1 MSKIWGVKIRV
12 EAPVNCTA
20 GVTVRRSRERGFT
33 VLIGATTEWQ
43 SCAAE
48 GGLTDL
54 PEVTLYHTLCQPIV
68 LYALNSHSVP
78 GELHLSTAGNKKQ
91 RKIEEKK
98 DLLFKPKSTESWVA
112 NSITRKQNS

>member
-1 MSKIWGVKIRV
+1 MSKIWGVKIRM
-12 EAPVNCTA
+12 EAAVNSAA

-54 PEVTLYHTLCQPIV
+54 PVEGHTL
-68 LYALNSHSVP
+68 SHFIATHCLVRLKLTQCS
-78 GELHLSTAGNKKQ
+78 
-91 RKIEEKK
+91 R
-98 DLLFKPKSTESWVA
+98 
-112 NSITRKQNS
+112 